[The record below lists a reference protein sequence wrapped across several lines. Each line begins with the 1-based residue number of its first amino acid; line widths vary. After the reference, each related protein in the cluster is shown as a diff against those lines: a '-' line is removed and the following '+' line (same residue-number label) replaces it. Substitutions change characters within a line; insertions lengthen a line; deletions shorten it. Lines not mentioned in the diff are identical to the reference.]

1 MKYKISG
8 LHIVYP
14 KTQLNTNTLR
24 KQIIQHFA
32 GLAEVRP
39 RMTLVWNMAQ
49 SDGAI
54 SVFLIFKSL
63 RQSHHTTK
71 LFHTPMS
78 TFVAIAVLSYSLY
91 GIYIPLHSVFT
102 KQVDLNVRQW
112 APISQHKKLPDIP
125 IGHSFRL
132 VIVPIL
138 LLHSSCSEKSPV
150 GWYFLLSIPL
160 TIRTISAE
168 PLQKTLMLLQS
179 FKELSNYGD
188 KNTPLLKEV
197 VLLTQISIPFFIY
210 FPKRIFTCDPPSPT

>member
-1 MKYKISG
+1 MCDVVLDYTKGEIQNTRPAYCLSKNSA
-8 LHIVYP
+8 
-14 KTQLNTNTLR
+14 KTNT
-24 KQIIQHFA
+24 
-32 GLAEVRP
+32 EVRT

-63 RQSHHTTK
+63 RQSHHTAK

-91 GIYIPLHSVFT
+91 GIYISLHSVLT
-102 KQVDLNVRQW
+102 KQVDLNVRQC
-112 APISQHKKLPDIP
+112 ASISQYNKLPDIP

-150 GWYFLLSIPL
+150 G
-160 TIRTISAE
+160 
-168 PLQKTLMLLQS
+168 
-179 FKELSNYGD
+179 
-188 KNTPLLKEV
+188 
-197 VLLTQISIPFFIY
+197 
-210 FPKRIFTCDPPSPT
+210 